1 MSLSILPLHHDY
13 LPLSLTNI
21 RSTVVVIEKPVI
33 DIRVV
38 EGLEAVMIEEEQI
51 VADIETETE
60 IIGDMVMCEENE
72 P

>member
-21 RSTVVVIEKPVI
+21 RSTVVVVEKIVV

-38 EGLEAVMIEEEQI
+38 EEIDAVVVEEESFSAE
-51 VADIETETE
+51 VER
-60 IIGDMVMCEENE
+60 
-72 P
+72 